1 MLDRIPS
8 FGPAQR
14 VIESLVIAVV
24 TSTGL
29 FLVGSVYIEA
39 YYSRM
44 SIDATSLDLAP
55 PYIALQAAHVVQSL
69 IEAMSAG
76 TPVIAW
82 RNGSVPEVIKDGVS
96 GVVVDSMEEAIAAV
110 ETCKAMSREGVRRYF
125 ETRFTASVM
134 ARSYVAAYESLL
146 AGDMDAI
153 KIPGLTIGAP
163 ATLNGAAN
171 GATVRP
177 VLRAV

>member
-1 MLDRIPS
+1 M
-8 FGPAQR
+8 
-14 VIESLVIAVV
+14 
-24 TSTGL
+24 
-29 FLVGSVYIEA
+29 
-39 YYSRM
+39 
-44 SIDATSLDLAP
+44 
-55 PYIALQAAHVVQSL
+55 

-96 GVVVDSMEEAIAAV
+96 GVVVESMDEAIAAV

-146 AGDMDAI
+146 AGDLDAI

-163 ATLNGAAN
+163 AALNGATN
-171 GATVRP
+171 GVSHP